1 MGIIRPCTYMSVEKW
16 NVSVTE
22 GDDVDDRA
30 SRKLS
35 SGVCGLDYGHVVQK
49 AGEGHHGQLWTGRCA
64 LPSIMG
70 ENTHVGLQV
79 PYIFLERGG
88 ERQKSH
94 GKHEAHRKDIPHVT
108 SIASLYTW
116 RKTCH
121 RKTKTHATHS
131 HIYLQHPPFI
141 ISLYTPP
148 CPTPS
153 KQGSR
158 HPKLHHLVQSLIPPM
173 LQQKPKPIYPNSTN
187 AFASPPK

>member
-1 MGIIRPCTYMSVEKW
+1 MFLSLRGMMSMTERRGSCPAGFVASIMAMSYKKRVKDTT
-16 NVSVTE
+16 VSYGP
-22 GDDVDDRA
+22 GDV
-30 SRKLS
+30 
-35 SGVCGLDYGHVVQK
+35 
-49 AGEGHHGQLWTGRCA
+49 A

-94 GKHEAHRKDIPHVT
+94 GKHKALRKGIPHVT

-141 ISLYTPP
+141 ISLCTPP

-187 AFASPPK
+187 DFASPPK

>member
-22 GDDVDDRA
+22 GDDVDVRA

-94 GKHEAHRKDIPHVT
+94 GKHKALRKGIPQCHKHRITLYMAENMSQEDRNVRNTLSYISTT
-108 SIASLYTW
+108 SPIHYQSMYTTLPNAFKTGQPASQ
-116 RKTCH
+116 
-121 RKTKTHATHS
+121 ATSSRSIS
-131 HIYLQHPPFI
+131 H
-141 ISLYTPP
+141 
-148 CPTPS
+148 PS
-153 KQGSR
+153 DA
-158 HPKLHHLVQSLIPPM
+158 
-173 LQQKPKPIYPNSTN
+173 QQKPKPIYPNSTN